1 MAKVKTTFFCQNC
14 GTSFAKWQGQCTAC
28 KEWNTIAEE
37 VIQKAEKV
45 SWKVSETKSKRVS
58 KSQKVKDI
66 STTSEARL
74 NTKNNELNRVLG
86 GGIVPG
92 SLTLLGGEPGI
103 GKSTLM
109 LQIALQLPYKTL
121 YVSGEESAQQIKMR
135 AERIH
140 PGSENCYILTETK
153 TQSIFSQIAELNPDI
168 VVIDSIQTLHT
179 DYIESSPGSI
189 SQIRET
195 TTELIK
201 FAKETHTPVVLIG
214 HITKDG
220 NIAGP
225 KILEHMVD
233 TVLQFEGDRNHVYRI
248 LRSQKNRFGST
259 NELGIYEMQG
269 NGLREVSNPSEIL
282 ISKNEEDLSG
292 TAISATLEG
301 LRPLMI
307 EIQALVS
314 TAVYGTPQRSATGY
328 NAKRLNMLLAVLE
341 KRAGFKLGAK
351 DVFLNVTGG
360 ITVDDPA
367 IDLAVVAAVL
377 SSNIDISIDKS
388 MCFAAEIGLAGEV
401 RPVTRVEQ
409 RITEA
414 EKLGFKSIVI
424 SKYCKIPKNNY
435 QINIIKVAKVHD
447 VVKHLFG

>member
-1 MAKVKTTFFCQNC
+1 MAKTKTTFFCQNC
-14 GTSFAKWQGQCTAC
+14 GTQFAKWQGQCTAC
-28 KEWNTIAEE
+28 KEWNTISEE
-37 VIQKAEKV
+37 VIQKAEQSSWHSSEKKV
-45 SWKVSETKSKRVS
+45 QRISRPQRVSE
-58 KSQKVKDI
+58 I
-66 STTSEARL
+66 SAQAEARMDTR
-74 NTKNNELNRVLG
+74 NHELNRVLG
-86 GGIVPG
+86 GGLVPG

-135 AERIH
+135 AERIK
-140 PGSENCYILTETK
+140 PVSENCYILTETQ
-153 TQSIFSQIAELNPDI
+153 TQNIFRIIADLDPDI

-179 DYIESSPGSI
+179 DSIDSTPGSI
-189 SQIRET
+189 SQIREST
-195 TTELIK
+195 AELIK
-201 FAKETHTPVVLIG
+201 FAKETGVPVILIG

-233 TVLQFEGDRNHVYRI
+233 TVLQFEGDRNHIYRI
-248 LRSQKNRFGST
+248 LRANKNRFGST

-269 NGLREVSNPSEIL
+269 SGLREVSNPSEIL
-282 ISKNEEDLSG
+282 ISKSEEDLSG
-292 TAISATLEG
+292 TAIAATLEG
-301 LRPLMI
+301 MRPLMI

-314 TAVYGTPQRSATGY
+314 SAVYGTPQRSATGY
-328 NAKRLNMLLAVLE
+328 NAKRLNMILAVLE

-360 ITVDDPA
+360 ISVDDPA

-377 SSNIDISIDKS
+377 SSNIDIAIDKRL
-388 MCFAAEIGLAGEV
+388 CFAAEVGLAGEV

-409 RITEA
+409 RILEA
-414 EKLGFKSIVI
+414 EKLGFTSIVI
-424 SKYCKIPKNNY
+424 SKYCKIPKTEFG
-435 QINIIKVAKVHD
+435 INVIRVAKVHD
-447 VVKHLFG
+447 VVHHLFG

>member
-1 MAKVKTTFFCQNC
+1 MAKTKTTFFCQNC
-14 GTSFAKWQGQCTAC
+14 GAQFSKWQGQCSSC

-37 VIQKAEKV
+37 VVQKAEKI
-45 SWKVSETKSKRVS
+45 SWRVS
-58 KSQKVKDI
+58 GSLAPRVVKPQRI
-66 STTSEARL
+66 SEISNQAEARL
-74 NTKNNELNRVLG
+74 DTKNHELNRVLG
-86 GGIVPG
+86 GGLVPG

-135 AERIH
+135 AERIQ
-140 PGSENCYILTETK
+140 PISENCFVLTETK
-153 TQSIFSQIAELNPDI
+153 TQNIFRNIEEIEPDI

-179 DYIESSPGSI
+179 DVIESTAGSI

-195 TTELIK
+195 AAELIK
-201 FAKETHTPVVLIG
+201 YAKETGTPVILIG

-233 TVLQFEGDRNHVYRI
+233 TVLQFEGDRNHIYRI
-248 LRSQKNRFGST
+248 LRANKNRFGST
-259 NELGIYEMQG
+259 NELGIYEMQSS
-269 NGLREVSNPSEIL
+269 GLREVSNPSEIL
-282 ISKNEEDLSG
+282 ISKSEEDLSG
-292 TAISATLEG
+292 TAIAATLEG
-301 LRPLMI
+301 MRPLMI

-314 TAVYGTPQRSATGY
+314 SAVYGTPQRSATGY
-328 NAKRLNMLLAVLE
+328 NAKRLNMILAVLE

-377 SSNIDISIDKS
+377 SSNVDIAIDKRL
-388 MCFAAEIGLAGEV
+388 CFAAEVGLAGEV

-409 RITEA
+409 RILEA
-414 EKLGFKSIVI
+414 EKLGFQAIII
-424 SKYCKIPKNNY
+424 SKYCKIPKNNFH
-435 QINIIKVAKVHD
+435 INIIKVAKVHD
-447 VVKHLFG
+447 VVRHLFG